1 MSDLSAEV
9 AARLFGRRTKKRF
22 DNGAHILSYARTV
35 ARRVAIDHQRKR
47 GAAMRPSSGRRV
59 PMSAVT
65 PEERIR
71 PREIDWD
78 ALGRCLQKL
87 EVEDSELANI
97 VTSKYVVG
105 LTIPE
110 TADLLG
116 ISEYRV
122 KLRTKAA
129 TLWIE
134 GLLPIVVR

>member
-1 MSDLSAEV
+1 
-9 AARLFGRRTKKRF
+9 
-22 DNGAHILSYARTV
+22 
-35 ARRVAIDHQRKR
+35 
-47 GAAMRPSSGRRV
+47 
-59 PMSAVT
+59 MSAVT